1 MNKMRIFALIVCAA
15 IILAVIGG
23 ICASAIIPDTTD
35 TTDTTVADNA
45 TIVDVEAEVSEPVVF
60 YDETAVE
67 VVGCNPEEMGYWML
81 SDGLYTVNFSDG
93 SSMNLCVDRGSWSW
107 AT

>member
-1 MNKMRIFALIVCAA
+1 MNKMRIFALSVCAA

-23 ICASAIIPDTTD
+23 ICTFAINPDTTD
-35 TTDTTVADNA
+35 ITVADNA
-45 TIVDVEAEVSEPVVF
+45 TIVDVEAEASDPVVF
-60 YDETAVE
+60 YEETVVE
-67 VVGCNPEEMGYWML
+67 VVGCDPEEMGYWML